1 MLWKYS
7 WEYTVSFCSCN
18 CTLLQEHDTFYL
30 LFLKVY
36 SHENQNYF
44 KQLNSV
50 FNQNP
55 STRNMCISGR
65 LWFLR
70 YVVQETIF
78 FFFFFFL
85 FVNGSWK
92 MEWKRQ
98 LFFFF
103 GFWTIFCPF
112 ISMITWKI
120 KILKKRKKYL
130 EIHTVPA
137 IQRMTDVIFIFHF
150 GLFFAILPTCVP

>member
-70 YVVQETIF
+70 YGVQETIF
-78 FFFFFFL
+78 
-85 FVNGSWK
+85 
-92 MEWKRQ
+92 
-98 LFFFF
+98 FFFF

>member
-55 STRNMCISGR
+55 STRNMCIPGR

-70 YVVQETIF
+70 YGVQETI
-78 FFFFFFL
+78 
-85 FVNGSWK
+85 
-92 MEWKRQ
+92 
-98 LFFFF
+98 FFFF